1 MGGDVCSLSSLCPP
15 LLYLQVSH
23 SSQVT
28 LTYRFSARGQIVLAN
43 TQVLP
48 KGSTQL
54 HFTYSSI
61 AFYFTS
67 EEITPPA
74 RRNNKKSMLSFVK
87 HTQTHTLSWTHTLTH
102 TKRESEGGETM
113 EGGLPWLEREQ
124 REKIP
129 ARVSSSEISVNLDS
143 SIVATESSAHTQYLK
158 PFLQRKGCY
167 MYEQHF

>member
-1 MGGDVCSLSSLCPP
+1 
-15 LLYLQVSH
+15 
-23 SSQVT
+23 
-28 LTYRFSARGQIVLAN
+28 
-43 TQVLP
+43 
-48 KGSTQL
+48 
-54 HFTYSSI
+54 
-61 AFYFTS
+61 
-67 EEITPPA
+67 
-74 RRNNKKSMLSFVK
+74 
-87 HTQTHTLSWTHTLTH
+87 
-102 TKRESEGGETM
+102 M